1 MPLSDNLRGALFMC
15 AAMAAFTIN
24 DMFMKLIIEDIPLF
38 QSITMRG
45 ALTVVALGGL
55 VILTAHGRFDLP
67 RKDGVIVGIRA
78 VAEVAATITFIAALM
93 HMELA
98 NLSAIL
104 QSLPLLVTLAAALFF
119 GDRIGWRRATAIG
132 IGFSGVLIII
142 RPGTDGF
149 DVWSLVGLAS
159 VATVVVRDLSTRQI
173 SHAIPSVTVAFWTAA
188 LLTLT
193 AGAVSLGQGGWVM
206 PRPVTWAMI
215 PAAAIGVILG
225 YLAVIRAMRVGDIG
239 FVAPYRYTALL
250 WAVVLG
256 WFAFG
261 DFPDFWTLV
270 GSGIVVATGI
280 FTIWRERKVRGNMPR

>member
-1 MPLSDNLRGALFMC
+1 MPLSDNLRGAVFMC

-24 DMFMKLIIEDIPLF
+24 DMFMKLITQDVRLF
-38 QSITMRG
+38 QAIALRG
-45 ALTVVALGGL
+45 ALTVVALGAL
-55 VILTAHGRFDLP
+55 VILTAGGRFALP

-78 VAEVAATITFIAALM
+78 VTEVAATFTFIAALM

-104 QSLPLLVTLAAALFF
+104 QSLPLLVTLAAALCF
-119 GDRIGWRRATAIG
+119 GDRIGWRRMTAIA
-132 IGFSGVLIII
+132 IGFVGVLIII

-149 DVWSLVGLAS
+149 DVWSLVRLAS
-159 VATVVVRDLSTRQI
+159 VVTVVVRDLSTRQL
-173 SHAIPSVTVAFWTAA
+173 SHAISSVTVAFWTSA

-193 AGAVSLGQGGWVM
+193 SGALSAGQGWVM
-206 PRPVTWAMI
+206 PQTNTLLMI
-215 PAAAIGVILG
+215 PVAAIGVILG
-225 YLAVIRAMRVGDIG
+225 YLTVIRAMRVGDIG

-256 WFAFG
+256 WLAFG

-280 FTIWRERKVRGNMPR
+280 FTILRERKLRAGT

>member
-1 MPLSDNLRGALFMC
+1 MPLSDNLRGAIFMC

-24 DMFMKLIIEDIPLF
+24 DMFMKLITQDIPLF

-45 ALTVVALGGL
+45 ALTVVALGLL
-55 VILTAHGRFDLP
+55 VNLTAQGRFSLP

-78 VAEVAATITFIAALM
+78 VAEVAATFTFIAALM

-104 QSLPLLVTLAAALFF
+104 QSLPLLVTLAAAIFF
-119 GDRIGWRRATAIG
+119 GDRIGWRRMTAIV
-132 IGFSGVLIII
+132 IGFVGVLIII

-159 VATVVVRDLSTRQI
+159 VATVVVRDLATREL
-173 SHAIPSVTVAFWTAA
+173 SRAIPSVTVAFWTSV
-188 LLTLT
+188 LLTLSS
-193 AGAVSLGQGGWVM
+193 GALSIGQGWVM
-206 PRPVTWAMI
+206 PQTVTLLMI
-215 PAAAIGVILG
+215 PASAIGVIAG
-225 YLAVIRAMRVGDIG
+225 YLTIIRAMRVGDIG
-239 FVAPYRYTALL
+239 VVAPYRYTALL

-256 WFAFG
+256 WLAFG
-261 DFPDFWTLV
+261 DFPDAWTLV

-280 FTIWRERKVRGNMPR
+280 FTIWREHKLRAGA

>member
-24 DMFMKLIIEDIPLF
+24 DMFMKLITEDIPLF

-45 ALTVVALGGL
+45 ALTVLALGAL
-55 VILTAHGRFDLP
+55 VILTAQGRFALP

-78 VAEVAATITFIAALM
+78 VAEVVATFTFIAALM

-104 QSLPLLVTLAAALFF
+104 QSLPLLVTLAAAVFF
-119 GDRIGWRRATAIG
+119 GDRIGWRRMTAIA
-132 IGFSGVLIII
+132 IGFVGVLIII
-142 RPGTDGF
+142 RPGPDGF

-159 VATVVVRDLSTRQI
+159 VATVVVRDLATREL
-173 SHAIPSVTVAFWTAA
+173 SRAIPSVTVAFWTSV
-188 LLTLT
+188 LLTLSS
-193 AGAVSLGQGGWVM
+193 GVLSVWQGWVV
-206 PRPVTWAMI
+206 PQTATLLMI
-215 PAAAIGVILG
+215 PAAAIGVIAG
-225 YLAVIRAMRVGDIG
+225 YLTIIRAMRVGDIG
-239 FVAPYRYTALL
+239 IVAPYRYTALL

-256 WFAFG
+256 WLAFG
-261 DFPDFWTLV
+261 DFPDAWTLV

-280 FTIWRERKVRGNMPR
+280 FTIWRERKVRAAA